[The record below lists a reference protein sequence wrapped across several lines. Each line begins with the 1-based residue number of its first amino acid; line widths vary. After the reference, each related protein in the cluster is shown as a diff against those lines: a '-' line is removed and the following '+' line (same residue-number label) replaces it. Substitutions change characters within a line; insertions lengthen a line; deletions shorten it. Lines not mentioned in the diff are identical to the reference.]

1 MDKAEFK
8 TILDKD
14 IEIIEKAII
23 ERLPVCTD
31 NQDMVV
37 EAMKYSLTNGGKRLR
52 PVFCLEFAKCCGLE
66 K

>member
-31 NQDMVV
+31 NQDTV
-37 EAMKYSLTNGGKRLR
+37 LRL
-52 PVFCLEFAKCCGLE
+52 
-66 K
+66 

>member
-31 NQDMVV
+31 EIQP
-37 EAMKYSLTNGGKRLR
+37 YKRRKKIKTGFLS
-52 PVFCLEFAKCCGLE
+52 
-66 K
+66 